1 MSSPVKPRRRYD
13 STARQEQARQTRRAV
28 LHAAR
33 RLFLDSGYGATTVA
47 AIAREAGVSVETV
60 YKTFGNKPGLVKAV
74 FDVSIVG
81 DDEPVPLLQRERV
94 QRIRAEPDPRRKL
107 EMYGEHLIETAPRT
121 VPIQLLV
128 RAAAAGDPGAA
139 EVWDQMQAERLNG
152 MTVFARDL
160 HDEGHLRPEV
170 SIEEAHDVL
179 WTYNSPELYEL
190 LVMRRGWSPERYGTW
205 VAQALIAALLP
216 QSRRSGRSFGR

>member
-1 MSSPVKPRRRYD
+1 
-13 STARQEQARQTRRAV
+13 V
-28 LHAAR
+28 LEAAR
-33 RLFLDSGYGATTVA
+33 RLFLDGGYGGTTVA
-47 AIAREAGVSVETV
+47 AIAGEAGVSVESV

-74 FDVSIVG
+74 FDVSMVG

-107 EMYGEHLIETAPRT
+107 GMYGEHLVETAPRT

-139 EVWDQMQAERLNG
+139 KVWEQMQAERLNG
-152 MTVFARDL
+152 MTVFARHLYD
-160 HDEGHLRPEV
+160 DGHLRPDV
-170 SIEEAHDVL
+170 SIEEARDVL

-190 LVMRRGWSPERYGTW
+190 LVTRRGWSPERYGTW
-205 VAQALIAALLP
+205 VAQALINALLP
-216 QSRRSGRSFGR
+216 QTRRISGKSSGT